1 MDGETDSD
9 GPRENQGQ
17 EKGIP
22 MEKLD
27 GTKKRHNGKPDAEL
41 RRLDSSDPLSACA
54 VHMFSDEWTMRQEEE
69 INTSSLLEN
78 SQFLNCHS
86 TMLEGHTDATER
98 LSDPLVLGRSD
109 LSDPL
114 RKAGLVVPRL
124 SSEPRSPIT
133 SSCFVTSPTSDAL
146 KFASRSPSPL
156 RGDPVSAA
164 AHLHL
169 LGESLSLIGQH
180 LQDVNKTV
188 CLSSSFSLLLD
199 SLLCALAPLMSL
211 TSEIPELSSCTDRTL
226 SSSLEN
232 FAYLMPGL

>member
-1 MDGETDSD
+1 MFILDLFIL
-9 GPRENQGQ
+9 
-17 EKGIP
+17 IP
-22 MEKLD
+22 LFFI
-27 GTKKRHNGKPDAEL
+27 P
-41 RRLDSSDPLSACA
+41 
-54 VHMFSDEWTMRQEEE
+54 Q

-78 SQFLNCHS
+78 WPFLNCHS
-86 TMLEGHTDATER
+86 TMAEGHTDATER

-180 LQDVNKTV
+180 LQDVNVSKSQFLNISMNSAKV
-188 CLSSSFSLLLD
+188 SVQLKYSMFKLFVHQRIIFSYE
-199 SLLCALAPLMSL
+199 MQ
-211 TSEIPELSSCTDRTL
+211 
-226 SSSLEN
+226 
-232 FAYLMPGL
+232 

>member
-1 MDGETDSD
+1 
-9 GPRENQGQ
+9 
-17 EKGIP
+17 
-22 MEKLD
+22 
-27 GTKKRHNGKPDAEL
+27 
-41 RRLDSSDPLSACA
+41 
-54 VHMFSDEWTMRQEEE
+54 MFSSFCPYFYEYLLINCVYFRSIYFNSSFFIPQ

-78 SQFLNCHS
+78 WPCLNCHS
-86 TMLEGHTDATER
+86 TMAEGHTDAAER

-114 RKAGLVVPRL
+114 SKAGLVVPRL

-133 SSCFVTSPTSDAL
+133 SSCFVTSPTSEAF

-180 LQDVNKTV
+180 LQDINKTV

-211 TSEIPELSSCTDRTL
+211 TSQIPELSSCTDRTL
-226 SSSLEN
+226 VRNALLQQRTSSLRHCYD
-232 FAYLMPGL
+232 FTKSTARI